1 MSRQSDVRPA
11 AASFAAWDALWSHF
25 DARDSRT
32 VRRWS
37 PAGLVPSLIAVL
49 SMSVITVVTI
59 VLVVTTVADAGLR
72 IHGPDD
78 TWSQWSTSP
87 QIRLG
92 DSAAS
97 PAGFAAIVEEMMS
110 EPAID
115 ETLPDVL
122 IAPGR

>member
-11 AASFAAWDALWSHF
+11 AASFAGWDALWSHF

-59 VLVVTTVADAGLR
+59 VLVATTVADAGLR

-78 TWSQWSTSP
+78 MWSQWSTSP
-87 QIRLG
+87 EIGFG
-92 DSAAS
+92 DSVATPAS
-97 PAGFAAIVEEMMS
+97 FAAVAEEMMS

-115 ETLPDVL
+115 GTLPAVL
-122 IAPGR
+122 IAPDR